1 MTGRERLI
9 YRTRFLLK
17 VIALQSIGRYQGL
30 AYARNK
36 VGVAS

>member
-1 MTGRERLI
+1 MTWQEQLI
-9 YRTRFLLK
+9 YRTRFILK
-17 VIALQSIGRYQGL
+17 VIMLQSIGLYRGL